1 MYSPL
6 WHSVKK
12 KADRLRAGGCHSGS
26 NGASKDH
33 QRAIELGEKI
43 QAEDGVGQ
51 AVTWISDRL
60 F

>member
-6 WHSVKK
+6 WHSVKN
-12 KADRLRAGGCHSGS
+12 LTVQGLAGAIREAIEHQ
-26 NGASKDH
+26 KYH

-43 QAEDGVGQ
+43 RVEEGIGQ